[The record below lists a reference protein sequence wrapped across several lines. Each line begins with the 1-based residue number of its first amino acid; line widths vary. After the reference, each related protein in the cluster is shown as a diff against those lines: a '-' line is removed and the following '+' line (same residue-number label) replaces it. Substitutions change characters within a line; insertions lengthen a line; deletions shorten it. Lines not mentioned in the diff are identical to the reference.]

1 MPAISLRPRGG
12 VAPVGDTLGDL
23 TGAPPRDYNPAS
35 GGVPGV
41 TSPISTLTGNLGNLG
56 NIIGS
61 LTGSSSAALRGQYPG
76 EYFGALGTLLGN
88 VGRRAG
94 GDISDLLPELQQNS
108 AEAAVAGGV
117 SGSGAENTKLLR
129 DMGLTR
135 YGVEEQALKDLGMIQ
150 SELPLVHPFDPNDVI
165 RQQADA
171 QERADIYRAAPSPEA
186 AYRRANAATGG
197 GGGGGGTPG
206 VRYGG
211 AGGGVGT
218 VDDALRRRGASM
230 APVIARGTNPWAGV
244 TPGAAPYGTMPGVG
258 PENFD
263 PMWDTN
269 PSEFDPMWDS
279 NPLAGNFGGSAE
291 YGGGAPWQGWT
302 SPWGDQSP
310 STNLNFD
317 LSSGLDVYGPGGG
330 GGFAGSLD
338 YGGGAGYYNDYSG
351 GGDYYDEES

>member
-1 MPAISLRPRGG
+1 M
-12 VAPVGDTLGDL
+12 GDL

-41 TSPISTLTGNLGNLG
+41 TSPISTVTGNLGNLSS
-56 NIIGS
+56 IIGS

-108 AEAAVAGGV
+108 AERAVAGGL

-129 DMGLTR
+129 DLGLTR
-135 YGVEEQALKDLGMIQ
+135 YGVEEQALKDLGQIQ
-150 SELPLVHPFDPNDVI
+150 SEIPLVHPFDPNDII

-171 QERADIYRAAPSPEA
+171 QERADIYRAAPNPEA
-186 AYRRANAATGG
+186 AYRRANSAAGG

-211 AGGGVGT
+211 GGGGVGT

-230 APVIARGTNPWAGV
+230 APIIARGTGGAGQA
-244 TPGAAPYGTMPGVG
+244 PYQPAPYGTMPGVS
-258 PENFD
+258 PETYGSESFD

-269 PSEFDPMWDS
+269 PV
-279 NPLAGNFGGSAE
+279 AGDFGGSLE
-291 YGGGAPWQGWT
+291 YGGGEPWQGWS
-302 SPWGDQSP
+302 SPWGAQSP

-317 LSSGLDVYGPGGG
+317 LSSALDTYGPGGG
-330 GGFAGSLD
+330 GGYAGSLD

-351 GGDYYDEES
+351 GDYYDEGY